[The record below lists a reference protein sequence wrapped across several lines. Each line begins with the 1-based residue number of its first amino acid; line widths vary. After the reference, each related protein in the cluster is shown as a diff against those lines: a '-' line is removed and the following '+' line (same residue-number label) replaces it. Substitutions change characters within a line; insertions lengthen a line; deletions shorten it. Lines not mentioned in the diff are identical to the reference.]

1 MTRRAWILALEV
13 GLCGSLPACTT
24 SLKNIGAASRE
35 TVAYSAEPQATIE
48 TGDHPSPYAMIPGQE
63 NREKPSKPVISR
75 EELASRTPYAGL
87 AQHPETPPPEP
98 PAVLADSPRENTAG
112 FSKPVISPQELASR
126 TPYAGLDP
134 HAGLPPP
141 EPPPPE
147 PPPAASSP

>member
-1 MTRRAWILALEV
+1 
-13 GLCGSLPACTT
+13 
-24 SLKNIGAASRE
+24 
-35 TVAYSAEPQATIE
+35 E
-48 TGDHPSPYAMIPGQE
+48 TGDHPSPYAMIP
-63 NREKPSKPVISR
+63 RPSKPVISR
-75 EELASRTPYAGL
+75 EELASRTSYAGL

-147 PPPAASSP
+147 PPPAASSPEPSKVANSKQIATAAPEPPPTASPAVSAFSGPVLFSQSTSPSA